1 MVSIKTLIGA
11 GLAALPSASAY
22 IYGMEAPATA
32 VAGSTI
38 KATLMTASYVQNF
51 VDYSVIWG
59 ISASGGGSCAPE
71 ICLGTQIGY
80 KNFYPEQ
87 VPLGNFTMDVT
98 IPEDTPAGDRV
109 LTAAV
114 PYLVGASGV
123 TKVHAFN
130 ATIAVTAA

>member
-1 MVSIKTLIGA
+1 MVSVKTLVGA

-38 KATLMTASYVQNF
+38 KANLMTASYVQNF
-51 VDYSVIWG
+51 VDFSVIWG
-59 ISASGGGSCAPE
+59 ISPSGGGSCAPD
-71 ICLGTQIGY
+71 ICVGTQIGY
-80 KNFYPEQ
+80 QSFYPEQ
-87 VPLGNFTMDVT
+87 VPLGNFTVDVT
-98 IPEDTPAGDRV
+98 IPKDTPAGDNV
-109 LTAAV
+109 LVAAV
-114 PYLVGASGV
+114 PFLVGASGV

>member
-1 MVSIKTLIGA
+1 MVSMKTLVGA

-38 KATLMTASYVQNF
+38 KANLMTASYVQNF
-51 VDYSVIWG
+51 VDFSVIWG
-59 ISASGGGSCAPE
+59 ISPSGGGSCAR
-71 ICLGTQIGY
+71 ISASALRSATRAS
-80 KNFYPEQ
+80 
-87 VPLGNFTMDVT
+87 
-98 IPEDTPAGDRV
+98 TPSKCPSATSPSMSPSPRTPRPATTSWS
-109 LTAAV
+109 L
-114 PYLVGASGV
+114 PSPFLVGASGV

>member
-22 IYGMEAPATA
+22 IYGLEAPATA
-32 VAGSTI
+32 AAGSTI
-38 KATLMTASYVQNF
+38 KAKLLTASYVQNF

-59 ISASGGGSCAPE
+59 ISSGGGSCAPD
-71 ICLGTQIGY
+71 ICVGTQIGY
-80 KNFYPEQ
+80 QNFYPEQ
-87 VPLGNFTMDVT
+87 VPLGNFTVDVT
-98 IPEDTPAGDRV
+98 IPKDTPAGETV

-114 PYLVGASGV
+114 PSLVGASGV

-130 ATIAVTAA
+130 ATIDVTAA